1 MSTALSWTE
10 RSRSSV
16 RDIWAEGKRGT
27 VAVVPLL
34 RFRAAGLRGRG
45 KKAAAAGFGVIAIL
59 TVLAAWLP
67 AYLPGAAGSKGQTQ
81 ILSSDILLLLPSLYA
96 GVLVIAIIAAVA
108 SGGGRE
114 LLPRE
119 QAVAFPVSPTAD
131 HLGALLMAPLNIAW
145 LMQSWAVLGAT
156 AFVVGPEGLLLL
168 AAQVPVLLWLMVATG
183 LAQVAAWA
191 AEWVRRG
198 PMGGWIIRI
207 VVAALAVTM
216 AVLIATD
223 RLIPVLDRA
232 PTLQITLG
240 ALYGSQGVWLN
251 WAKVVAGLVAVGV
264 AAVVAGAL
272 VAHAVARRAAR
283 DELRVES
290 SVRPARANPAS
301 DFAALVRTDRVGI
314 WRSVPLRRG
323 LAVLAILPGLV
334 ALAGGLEWEM
344 LAILPGLVASGGALL
359 FGVNSWCLDGRG
371 ALWRD
376 SLPVSPRAAFG
387 SRVFVLVEVLLLTT
401 SLTLVLASLRA
412 GMPTASQLVAVL
424 CAALVV
430 SFQVVGASLRWSV
443 RRPFA
448 ADMRSARA
456 TPAPPLVMVGYS
468 SRLALATTLTG
479 MAFTLTARLPDWQW
493 SLMIALPFLLFAAY
507 KLVATANEWADPEVR
522 SRVIATVAS

>member
-1 MSTALSWTE
+1 MRGVW
-10 RSRSSV
+10 V
-16 RDIWAEGKRGT
+16 EGKRGT
-27 VAVVPLL
+27 VAVLPLL
-34 RFRAAGLRGRG
+34 RFRAAGLRGRS
-45 KKAAAAGFGVIAIL
+45 KKAAAAGFGLIAIL
-59 TVLAAWLP
+59 TLLAGWLP

-81 ILSSDILLLLPSLYA
+81 ILSSDVVLLLPSLYA
-96 GVLVIAIIAAVA
+96 GVLVIAIISAVA

-119 QAVAFPVSPTAD
+119 QAVAFPVSPTTD

-145 LMQSWAVLGAT
+145 LLQSWAVLGAT
-156 AFVVGPEGLLLL
+156 AFVVGPEGLRLL
-168 AAQVPVLLWLMVATG
+168 AAQTPVLLWLLVATA
-183 LAQVAAWA
+183 LAQVTAWA

-198 PMGGWIIRI
+198 PLGGWIIRSL
-207 VVAALAVTM
+207 VAVLAVTM
-216 AVLIATD
+216 AVLISTD
-223 RLIPVLDRA
+223 RLIPILDRA

-251 WAKVVAGLVAVGV
+251 WAKVVAGLMLVGM

-272 VAHAVARRAAR
+272 MAHAVARRAAR

-290 SVRPARANPAS
+290 SVRQSRTNPAS

-323 LAVLAILPGLV
+323 LAVLSILPGLV
-334 ALAGGLEWEM
+334 ALAGGLEWAM

-359 FGVNSWCLDGRG
+359 FGVNSWCLDGGG

-376 SLPVSPRAAFG
+376 SLPVSPRVAFG
-387 SRVFVLVEVLLLTT
+387 SRVFVLVEVLLLTS
-401 SLTLVLASLRA
+401 SLTLALAALRA
-412 GMPTASQLVAVL
+412 GMPTASQFAAVL
-424 CAALVV
+424 CAVVVV
-430 SFQVVGASLRWSV
+430 SFQVAGASLRWSV

-468 SRLALATTLTG
+468 SRLALSTTLTG
-479 MAFTLTARLPDWQW
+479 MVFTVTARLPEWQW
-493 SLMIALPFLLFAAY
+493 SLIVVLPFLLFAAR
-507 KLVATANEWADPEVR
+507 KLVATANDWSDPEIR
-522 SRVIATVAS
+522 SNVIAIVAS